1 MSGESRGD
9 TSLARVKLDGV
20 NQVPALLGEK
30 SVRDSVHIH
39 RDLLQDSHVY
49 RSAFLIIFVTA
60 FRKFTLLN
68 LQINYRKGNWKIIV
82 GHHELPFIFPRVYEE
97 PSKTGGWLY
106 DGGSIRGRF
115 LEMTLTLT
123 DWVVGEEND
132 LRNKS

>member
-30 SVRDSVHIH
+30 SVRESVHIH

-49 RSAFLIIFVTA
+49 RSAFL
-60 FRKFTLLN
+60 KFTFLN
-68 LQINYRKGNWKIIV
+68 LQMNYRKENWKIIV

-132 LRNKS
+132 LRNKR